1 MGKSRRGGDSRKKI
15 RATGLGYQKGM
26 PGPVRPQ
33 STLIQNGSFLFE
45 RKLRRSEPYSL
56 WNKQLAM
63 TSTPNLLISFLKT
76 LIFCVS
82 LVTLLPKGAL
92 ADLQITEFMA
102 AADSNFPDTTGAPSD
117 WVEISN
123 TGAETV
129 SLKGYFLT
137 NNAAD
142 LTRWAFPHAQIEAG
156 GSLLVFASGKTQG
169 PPETKELHTNFTLDR
184 GGDYLALIA
193 PDGVTAVSEFKPIYP
208 EQFLGISYGFG
219 FSGANTQETL
229 VKRDG
234 EAKYFIASDD
244 SLGDTWKKAPS
255 EFDDSGWANAIAGL
269 GFEVL
274 GGTLEQII
282 STNIAGEM
290 KSVNASG
297 FFRFPFQFDM
307 EEKAIVS
314 LQLKIHI
321 DDGFV
326 AYLNGTEV
334 GSFRKPLDLQ
344 WNSTAT
350 SSPSRSDTETVN
362 SAIIIDITTFK
373 ESIKDGENILAI
385 QGMNRTSG
393 GSDFVIDAELLA
405 DVRETTSS
413 LRQGYFE
420 DPSPGLPN
428 STVKNSPPAQ
438 VDFSVLSG
446 LFTENFQI
454 ELSSS
459 TPGVVIRYTTDLTIP
474 TNTADNPSPIYTG
487 PIKITE
493 SMQIRAQAFLN
504 GSLDGEV
511 RTETF
516 LKMSGDVPAFSSDL
530 PVVILSTLG
539 TGPPP
544 GTSSTKRKTAFMF
557 FFEPDP
563 ETGRTV
569 LTQSPALTTRAGIR
583 RRGSS
588 SGGWPKWS
596 LSVETWRDGDDEDRN
611 IKPFGMPTEADW
623 VLGARYEWDLAL
635 MRNPFVYEISRQ
647 IDRYAPRTQ
656 FVEVFADTTG
666 SAISDNDYFG
676 VYSLIEKIEMDKN
689 RVDVARIKPWED
701 SEPKI
706 TGGYIFKNDR
716 PDPGEPTINVRG
728 MGQITLVDPDGGE
741 ISGSQRS
748 WLINHLNN
756 FDRAVVNHPEG
767 INPTTGLHYSDYID
781 VDSWIDH
788 HWLNIMV
795 MNIDWG
801 RHSAFFHKDRS
812 GKIVSGPVWDY
823 DRALGC
829 EDVRDNQPRAWEGV
843 VNAVGTVSSKTW
855 FDARF
860 PWYGHL
866 LGPNANPAQA
876 NYPDIRQRHTDRWF
890 DLRKGEFSI
899 RNLHAVIDSMAD
911 EIRESQARNFERWK
925 QHPPNGG
932 NFSDPDLTGWEA
944 EISHMKNWL
953 VARTEW
959 VDEQYLKPPVFNT
972 AAGVVDSGFQLVMG
986 SPDGQIFYTTDGS
999 DPRAS
1004 GGLPTS
1010 ESVPFQGGP
1019 VEEILIDINAAGRY
1033 LVPEDDTL
1041 GLTWT
1046 EAPGTFDDS
1055 TWKTATNGVGF
1066 ETSGGISELIST
1078 NIREEMRSINASC
1091 YLRLPFNFDN
1101 TENVN
1106 SITLTVWSDDGFVA
1120 YLNGTEVGSL
1130 LKPSPLM
1137 WNSRTDGGKGF
1148 PGGDTAVLNAP
1159 IILDLTPYQDQLQ
1172 NGANVIALHGM
1183 NSSPGGSDFLVRS
1196 LLSINH
1202 NVSPTPVTVD
1212 RTQILTARTFDGS
1225 QWSAPEQVAMIT
1237 SDALA
1242 NNSNLVISEIMFRPL
1257 PPNEEEIAAG
1267 FNSRDDFEFLE
1278 LFNIS
1283 DKPVAIVGIIFS
1295 DGIEFDFNNSPI
1307 KILKPGARG
1316 LLVNDQA
1323 AFEFRYG
1330 TSLTTR
1336 ILGEFQNGT
1345 KLKNEGERL
1354 SISALNGESIRNF
1367 AYDNKAP
1374 WPSTTEEGGFSLVL
1388 RDPKTNPDHKLAE
1401 NWKLSTALGGTPGT
1415 ADDLNFDTWADAYG
1429 NPAPQSDHD
1438 FDGRVALI
1446 EYAMGTNP
1454 TISDSV
1460 VPQLETGEFLTFLF
1474 RKNSLAEDLT
1484 LTLEQSVDL
1493 KNWVEASDMF
1503 TLIGEPHNIDGTT
1516 TLIYRSTSPKTEG
1529 PLFLRMRAILQ

>member
-1 MGKSRRGGDSRKKI
+1 M
-15 RATGLGYQKGM
+15 RAFYSDMNCDDLN
-26 PGPVRPQ
+26 
-33 STLIQNGSFLFE
+33 STLFGI
-45 RKLRRSEPYSL
+45 
-56 WNKQLAM
+56 KQLAM
-63 TSTPNLLISFLKT
+63 KSAPYLLIFFLKT
-76 LIFCVS
+76 LFFCVS
-82 LVTLLPKGAL
+82 LISVLPTRAV
-92 ADLQITEFMA
+92 ADLKITEFMA
-102 AADSNFPDTTGAPSD
+102 AADSNFPDITGAPSD
-117 WVEISN
+117 WIEISN
-123 TGAETV
+123 TGAEV
-129 SLKGYFLT
+129 ASLKGYFLT
-137 NNAAD
+137 NNATD
-142 LTRWAFPHAQIEAG
+142 LTRWAFPDVQIEAG
-156 GSLLVFASGKTQG
+156 GSLLVFASGKNPGLPATQ
-169 PPETKELHTNFTLDR
+169 ELHASFTLDR
-184 GGDYLALIA
+184 GGDYLALID
-193 PDGVTAVSEFKPIYP
+193 PDGVTAASEFTPVYP
-208 EQFLGISYGFG
+208 EQFSGISYGFG
-219 FSGANTQETL
+219 SSGSSTREIL
-229 VKRDG
+229 VERNS

-244 SLGDTWKKAPS
+244 SLGDTWKQAPS
-255 EFDDSGWANAIAGL
+255 EFDDSSWTSAVAGL
-269 GFEVL
+269 GFETP

-282 STNIAGEM
+282 STNIASEM

-297 FFRFPFQFDM
+297 FFRFPFQFDTKDK
-307 EEKAIVS
+307 EIVS
-314 LQLKIHI
+314 LQLRIHI

-344 WNSTAT
+344 WNSAAT
-350 SSPSRSDTETVN
+350 SIPSRNDTEAVN
-362 SAIIIDITTFK
+362 SAIVIDLSTFQK
-373 ESIKDGENILAI
+373 SLKDGDNVLAI
-385 QGMNRTSG
+385 QGMNRTPG

-405 DVRETTSS
+405 DVRDTSGG
-413 LRQGYFE
+413 LQHGYFE
-420 DPSPGLPN
+420 EPTPGAPN
-428 STVKNSPPAQ
+428 GTVKNPPPAELE
-438 VDFSVLSG
+438 FSIVSG
-446 LFTENFQI
+446 LFTENLQI
-454 ELSSS
+454 ELSSA

-474 TNTADNPSPIYTG
+474 TNATANPSPIYTG
-487 PIKITE
+487 PIEITE
-493 SMQIRAQAFLN
+493 SRQIRAQAFLN

-539 TGPPP
+539 KGPPP
-544 GTSSTKRKTAFMF
+544 GTSSTTRKTAFMF

-569 LTQSPALTTRAGIR
+569 LTQSPALTTRAGVR

-611 IKPFGMPTEADW
+611 IKPFGMPIEADW
-623 VLGARYEWDLAL
+623 VLNARYEWDLAL

-647 IDRYAPRTQ
+647 IDRYAPRTR

-666 SAISDNDYFG
+666 ATISDNDYFG

-689 RVDVARIKPWED
+689 RVDVARIKPWEG

-748 WLINHLNN
+748 WLINHLND
-756 FDRAVVNHPEG
+756 FDRAVINHPEG

-801 RHSAFFHKDRS
+801 RHSAFFHKDRN
-812 GKIVSGPVWDY
+812 GKIISGPVWDY

-829 EDVRDNQPRAWEGV
+829 EDVRDNEPRAWEGV

-855 FDARF
+855 FDTRF

-866 LGPNANPAQA
+866 LGPTADPTQA

-890 DLRKGEFSI
+890 DLRKSEFSI
-899 RNLHAVIDSMAD
+899 GNLHAVIDSMAD
-911 EIRESQARNFERWK
+911 EIRESQARNFERWTRY
-925 QHPPNGG
+925 PPNGG
-932 NFSDPDLTGWEA
+932 NFSDPDLSGWEA

-959 VDEQYLKPPVFNT
+959 VDAQYLKPPVFNT
-972 AAGVVDSGFQLVMG
+972 TGGVIDPGFPLVMS
-986 SPDGQIFYTTDGS
+986 SPDGQIFYTIDGS
-999 DPRAS
+999 DPRAP

-1010 ESVPFQGGP
+1010 ESVPFQGGA
-1019 VEEILIDINAAGRY
+1019 VEEILIDIDAAGRY
-1033 LVPEDDTL
+1033 LVPRDGSL

-1046 EAPGTFDDS
+1046 EAPGAFDDS

-1078 NIREEMRSINASC
+1078 NIRGEMRSINASC
-1091 YLRLPFNFDN
+1091 YLRLPFDFDN
-1101 TENVN
+1101 IENIN
-1106 SITLTVWSDDGFVA
+1106 SLTLTVWSDDGFVA

-1137 WNSRTDGGKGF
+1137 WNSRTDSGKGF

-1159 IILDLTPYQDQLQ
+1159 TVLDLTPYQDQMR
-1172 NGANVIALHGM
+1172 NGENVIALHGM
-1183 NSSPGGSDFLVRS
+1183 NSSVGGSDFLVRS
-1196 LLSINH
+1196 LLSVNH
-1202 NVSPTPVTVD
+1202 NVSSTPVTVD
-1212 RTQILTARTFDGS
+1212 RTQIVTARTFDGS
-1225 QWSAPEQVAMIT
+1225 QWSAPGEVALIT

-1242 NNSNLVISEIMFRPL
+1242 DDSNFVISEIMFRPL
-1257 PPNEEEIAAG
+1257 PPNEREIAAG
-1267 FNSRDDFEFLE
+1267 FNTRDEFEFLE
-1278 LFNIS
+1278 FLNIS
-1283 DKPVAIVGIIFS
+1283 DKPIALVGITFS

-1307 KILKPGARG
+1307 KILQPGARA
-1316 LLVNDQA
+1316 LLVKNQA

-1330 TSLTTR
+1330 TSLTAR

-1354 SISALNGESIRNF
+1354 FISAFGGESIRNF
-1367 AYDNKAP
+1367 AYDNKTP
-1374 WPSTTEEGGFSLVL
+1374 WPLAPDEGGFSLVL
-1388 RDPKTNPDHKLAE
+1388 RDPQTNPDHNLAE
-1401 NWKLSTALGGTPGT
+1401 NWQLSTALGGTPGT
-1415 ADDLNFDTWADAYG
+1415 ADDLNFNTWADAYG

-1438 FDGRVALI
+1438 LDGRVALI

-1460 VPQLETGEFLTFLF
+1460 VPQLGTGEFLTFSF
-1474 RKNSLAEDLT
+1474 RNNPLAEDVT
-1484 LTLEQSVDL
+1484 LKLEQSVDL
-1493 KNWVEASDMF
+1493 KNWVGANDMF
-1503 TLIGEPHNIDGTT
+1503 TLVGEPHNIDGTT